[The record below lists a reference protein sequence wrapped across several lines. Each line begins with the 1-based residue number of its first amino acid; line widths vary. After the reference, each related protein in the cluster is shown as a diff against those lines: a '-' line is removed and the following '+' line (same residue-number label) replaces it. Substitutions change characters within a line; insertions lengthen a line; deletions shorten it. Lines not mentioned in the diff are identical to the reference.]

1 MDVERPAPPRRCVPC
16 LVESQQKQL
25 YSSKT
30 ATTSLEI
37 IAVLGCLLTT
47 LFAVRDALAPSIA
60 AAAVGG
66 AASLAAG
73 LERYFHTVQPN
84 AVRDSSSI
92 VAGSAEVRQAVC
104 LSQGLAFEMARFR
117 YQR

>member
-1 MDVERPAPPRRCVPC
+1 MPC
-16 LVESQQKQL
+16 LIESQQKQL
-25 YSSKT
+25 YSLKT
-30 ATTSLEI
+30 ATKFLEK
-37 IAVLGCLLTT
+37 IAAFGCSPTT
-47 LFAVRDALAPSIA
+47 LFAARDAFPPSIPTA
-60 AAAVGG
+60 ALVG

-73 LERYFHTVQPN
+73 LERYFRTVQPN
-84 AVRDSSSI
+84 AVRDRASI